1 MKIKLV
7 PYKDFWIRAGLS
19 AIITVFFEFLGT
31 ESFHDVVNT
40 RFFYT
45 DLIAGFIL
53 VFIVTTFI
61 RAVSLYLDKKYPWNK
76 AIFPRIIYQLLIGV
90 LLPAFFVLAY
100 IYVYFFIVMKARNE
114 EVVFFH
120 AEYPIAILMI
130 IFWNLVYVGYFFSLE
145 SKKEN
150 KEQ

>member
-1 MKIKLV
+1 MRIKLV
-7 PYKDFWIRAGLS
+7 PYKDFWIRLCLAV
-19 AIITVFFEFLGT
+19 IVTFFFEFLGT
-31 ESFHDVVNT
+31 ESFHDAVNT

-76 AIFPRIIYQLLIGV
+76 ALFPRIIYQLLIGII
-90 LLPAFFVLAY
+90 LPTFFVLSY
-100 IYVYFFIVMKARNE
+100 VYVYFFIIMNAKNE
-114 EVVFFH
+114 EVAFFH

-130 IFWNLVYVGYFFSLE
+130 IFWNLVYVGCFLSLE
-145 SKKEN
+145 NKKEK

>member
-1 MKIKLV
+1 MRIKLV
-7 PYKDFWIRAGLS
+7 PYKDFWIRLCLAV
-19 AIITVFFEFLGT
+19 IVTFFFEFLGT
-31 ESFHDVVNT
+31 ESFHDAVNT

-76 AIFPRIIYQLLIGV
+76 ALFPRIIYQLLIGII
-90 LLPAFFVLAY
+90 LPTFFVLSY
-100 IYVYFFIVMKARNE
+100 IYVYFFKIMNAKNE
-114 EVVFFH
+114 EVAFFH

-130 IFWNLVYVGYFFSLE
+130 IFWNLVYVGCFLSLE
-145 SKKEN
+145 NKKEK